1 LKLEIRNWGDETSLR
16 VSCLQTGRRK
26 VLSKSNVAEYKVI
39 VEKLGPKL
47 HAFINNTEAQN
58 PNFQFLISTFR
69 ERLQKNNNFEF

>member
-26 VLSKSNVAEYKVI
+26 VLSKSDVTEYKAI

-47 HAFINNTEAQN
+47 NAFINNTKA
-58 PNFQFLISTFR
+58 
-69 ERLQKNNNFEF
+69 